1 MNIVYFISYA
11 VPKILQYRLDKCP
24 SFEMIQMNLQNRNR
38 LTELRERIYGCQGE
52 EGGEWIVR
60 EFGMDMYMPLYWKCI
75 TNKDRLYSTGN
86 SAQSLEGREVLGE
99 NGCMYMYSW
108 VALLCTWDYHNVV
121 ITYTPIQN

>member
-60 EFGMDMYMPLYWKCI
+60 EFGMDMYMPLY
-75 TNKDRLYSTGN
+75 
-86 SAQSLEGREVLGE
+86 
-99 NGCMYMYSW
+99 
-108 VALLCTWDYHNVV
+108 
-121 ITYTPIQN
+121 